1 MKIELNEKAQNSFG
15 SVRGI
20 VKTVIKNAN
29 VSEELMK
36 TAKLFANLDVSMK
49 STHQSLE
56 KLTIGITQLRERN
69 NQMLEILHIIPQI
82 NDGSPQPAD
91 YYFWVLL
98 NITGGNSY

>member
-49 STHQSLE
+49 STHQ
-56 KLTIGITQLRERN
+56 LRERN

-82 NDGSPQPAD
+82 NDG
-91 YYFWVLL
+91 L
-98 NITGGNSY
+98 NVEELIKCSSTQ

>member
-1 MKIELNEKAQNSFG
+1 
-15 SVRGI
+15 
-20 VKTVIKNAN
+20 
-29 VSEELMK
+29 MK

-82 NDGSPQPAD
+82 NDG
-91 YYFWVLL
+91 L
-98 NITGGNSY
+98 NVEELIKCSSTQ